1 MSHSRITPPSF
12 IGSNRPMGP
21 GDFIW
26 LAALGSATRG
36 ATTAEAVCA
45 CIDSIAAGQW
55 APSAQLVC
63 DCLDEMARAR
73 HLNFAHD
80 GNYDLFTITP
90 QGAGILAMMLAL
102 PIERP
107 TTPLGQ
113 VGTRLKLAFL
123 DLADA
128 DERRLHLADLITAH
142 QEELARRPDSCAACH
157 APGCFGRMWSAH
169 HTDTLRRDLELLQRM
184 LEMNDSRDTNRGDG
198 CSAHG
203 LRLNCIS
210 N

>member
-1 MSHSRITPPSF
+1 MSHSRVTAF
-12 IGSNRPMGP
+12 TFTGSSRPMGP

-26 LAALGSATRG
+26 LAALGSASRG
-36 ATTAEAVCA
+36 ATTAAAICA
-45 CIDSIAAGQW
+45 CIDTIAAGQW
-55 APSAQLVC
+55 SPSAQLVC

-73 HLNFAHD
+73 HLSFCHD
-80 GNYDLFTITP
+80 GNYNLFTITP
-90 QGAGILAMMLAL
+90 QGSGILAMMLAL

-123 DLADA
+123 DLAAA
-128 DERRLHLADLITAH
+128 DERRLHLTDLIAAH
-142 QEELARRPDSCAACH
+142 QEELDRRPDSCADCH
-157 APGCFGRMWSAH
+157 APGCFGRMWSTH
-169 HTDTLRRDLELLQRM
+169 HTETLRRDLELLQRM
-184 LEMNDSRDTNRGDG
+184 REMNDTRDSTRGDG

>member
-1 MSHSRITPPSF
+1 MSHSRPATFSF
-12 IGSNRPMGP
+12 IGSTRPRGP

-26 LAALGSATRG
+26 RAGLGCASRG

-45 CIDSIAAGQW
+45 CIDTVAGGQW

-73 HLNFAHD
+73 HLGYGHD
-80 GNYDLFTITP
+80 GRYGLYTVTP
-90 QGAGILAMMLAL
+90 QGRGILSMMLSL

-107 TTPLGQ
+107 STPLGQ

-123 DLADA
+123 DLAEPED
-128 DERRLHLADLITAH
+128 RQTHLADLIASH
-142 QEELARRPDSCAACH
+142 RAELSQHPDPCGACH
-157 APGCFGRMWSAH
+157 APGCFGRMWSEH
-169 HTDTLRRDLELLQRM
+169 HADALRRGLALLERM
-184 LEMNDSRDTNRGDG
+184 HAMSDTRVPNRGDG

-203 LRLNCIS
+203 LHINCIS